1 MLSFRELQEAADA
14 VNALSD
20 LLNHPK
26 VKPHIEKAGHKVK
39 DVVKKAETIAK
50 TDGAEFIQGTK
61 AGIMDAMGPAS
72 VGEPPHTLPVAINAA
87 LVAIRN
93 RHKIASKAKSL
104 MGKND

>member
-1 MLSFRELQEAADA
+1 MLSFRELQEATDA

-20 LLNHPK
+20 VLNHPK
-26 VKPHIEKAGHKVK
+26 VRPHIENAGETVK
-39 DVVKKAETIAK
+39 NVVNKLKTIAL

-93 RHKIASKAKSL
+93 RHKIASKL
-104 MGKND
+104 MGKK